1 MTRALFSIV
10 MCMYFFA
17 HAFVCDAFMFR
28 LAPTIHC
35 ILTSVCMYVDNLWS
49 QYDLENF
56 DLTTHEGIPLPKDIE
71 TEVLQI
77 VMVLLVTRNVN
88 EFLATYGYL
97 QPLDGHDN
105 IYKFDQGRQQT
116 KVVTYYIGRYGA
128 CPAAIRNIS
137 SDYEMHNSTLTD
149 QCFPNLG
156 GIISVGVTRGIKGV
170 AKLCDVLVSSTV
182 VNFDISRVKEEPN
195 AEAVVMSPQLS
206 KLFAQP
212 IQWPNDE
219 IKKRLSGSGQKIP
232 NVKSGAILN
241 GPQLV
246 DDQTIQK
253 LVETFAHEAIGVEIG
268 GPALFSVNQG
278 STSNTIIVKAVCDF
292 GDGNNIEKYQPT
304 AALLAAD
311 LVHEC
316 LTNPAAH
323 EALKGLHICINKT
336 NSYCICSYVVIRFY

>member
-1 MTRALFSIV
+1 
-10 MCMYFFA
+10 
-17 HAFVCDAFMFR
+17 
-28 LAPTIHC
+28 
-35 ILTSVCMYVDNLWS
+35 MYVDNLWS

-137 SDYEMHNSTLTD
+137 SGYEIHNTMMIN

-170 AKLCDVLVSSTV
+170 VKLCDVLVSSKV

-195 AEAVVMSPQLS
+195 AEAVVISPQLS

-219 IKKRLSGSGQKIP
+219 IKKRLSGSGEKIP
-232 NVKSGAILN
+232 DVKSGAILN

-253 LVETFAHEAIGVEIG
+253 LVETFAHEVIGVEIG
-268 GPALFSVNQG
+268 GHPFSVNQG
-278 STSNTIIVKAVCDF
+278 STANTIIVKAVCDF
-292 GDGNNIEKYQPT
+292 GDGNNIEKYEPT

-316 LTNPAAH
+316 LTNPSAH
-323 EALKGLHICINKT
+323 EALKGLHVVLIKQT
-336 NSYCICSYVVIRFY
+336 VTAYVVIRFY